1 MSRHSFPID
10 ALPVSRAD
18 AVLALI
24 DAHFNA
30 PEAQQHSAELNGEAI
45 GAVYA
50 DLPAAEALT
59 ADYLWGGK

>member
-24 DAHFNA
+24 DA
-30 PEAQQHSAELNGEAI
+30 PEAEQHLADVNSQAI
-45 GAVYA
+45 GTVYA
-50 DLPAAEALT
+50 DLAA
-59 ADYLWGGK
+59 ADYLGGGI